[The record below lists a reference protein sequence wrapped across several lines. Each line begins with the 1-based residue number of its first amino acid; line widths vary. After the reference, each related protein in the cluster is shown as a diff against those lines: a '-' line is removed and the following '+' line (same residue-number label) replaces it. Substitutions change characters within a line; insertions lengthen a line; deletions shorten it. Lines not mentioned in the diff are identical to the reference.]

1 VQPSLAQVRVSPK
14 ARTTGPAPAAR
25 RLPLRIGTAMLGLFS
40 NQAGKLSRASP
51 NPAGRGRCGRVGS
64 GDACWVLLSCGAGR
78 YGWGWAWPEGLGPPG
93 LTRGRLPGRPPR
105 SQRPE
110 VPASLMSAQRWLDR
124 AGGRGGT
131 RPASPNQRAEPARS
145 TAVDAG
151 PGGRLA
157 VTELLARVGDSSVT
171 ANCPCADQG
180 GRHVD
185 MVVGAD
191 HRGRACVGVWRDA
204 ASGPLTALRQ
214 RPGHGRRS
222 CWTRPTAWRRGWVQ
236 ASGRSHHPALP
247 GPPGVGTQPGLGP
260 GVARPPRAVRCW
272 KAASFGLAERCLVR
286 VWAARRCRTWDR

>member
-1 VQPSLAQVRVSPK
+1 VVQPSLAQVRVSPK

-51 NPAGRGRCGRVGS
+51 NPAGRGRCSRVGS
-64 GDACWVLLSCGAGR
+64 GDAAGFSLSCGAGR

-105 SQRPE
+105 CQARGRRCQR
-110 VPASLMSAQRWLDR
+110 ALTSAQRWLDR
-124 AGGRGGT
+124 DGAGLAPA
-131 RPASPNQRAEPARS
+131 RPAHIGGQIAGCSGPREPARS
-145 TAVDAG
+145 TAVDPG

-171 ANCPCADQG
+171 ANCPAPTKG

-204 ASGPLTALRQ
+204 ASRPLTALRQ

-222 CWTRPTAWRRGWVQ
+222 CWTRPTA
-236 ASGRSHHPALP
+236 
-247 GPPGVGTQPGLGP
+247 
-260 GVARPPRAVRCW
+260 
-272 KAASFGLAERCLVR
+272 
-286 VWAARRCRTWDR
+286 